1 MTKNELMTIEQGTFK
16 YNFKPAVIDIND
28 YDKLVETAEMVA
40 KHYDSLV
47 LTNADLSEINET
59 HRELNSFIKGLD
71 EDRLKVKREYNEP
84 LKEFEDKIKHVT
96 GLLNKPLQD
105 IKVARDEILTKQEET
120 RREAL
125 IDYLERQLK
134 DSKVRIEDIEIPNQ
148 WTNKGNWT
156 EKFNPRKKLTDEI
169 KREIER
175 LEEENKRKL
184 AERETLETFLDS
196 KDMAHD
202 GWVSQL
208 EYRDALDIIKEIQR
222 AEELKKQEA
231 EKQKEEHEE
240 TNNDDWMTH
249 DERDEFET
257 EFKEALENDAEYES
271 ENPEFFVPNEVEE
284 TIITEKIMV
293 TGTVEQLNKLNKFMV
308 ENGIK
313 VEPII
318 SEDDLITDD
327 LPF

>member
-47 LTNADLSEINET
+47 LTNADLNEINET

-71 EDRLKVKREYNEP
+71 EDRLKVKREYNKP

-105 IKVARDEILTKQEET
+105 IKNARDEILIKQEET

-125 IDYLERQLK
+125 DDYLERQLK

-156 EKFNPRKKLTDEI
+156 EKLNPRKKLTDEI

-222 AEELKKQEA
+222 AEEEKKQREQIEKEHKLQADIDNESVNPTAEEA
-231 EKQKEEHEE
+231 EILNIE
-240 TNNDDWMTH
+240 
-249 DERDEFET
+249 DEQVTENINRD
-257 EFKEALENDAEYES
+257 
-271 ENPEFFVPNEVEE
+271 FFEVEQ
-284 TIITEKIMV
+284 TITEKIMV

-318 SEDDLITDD
+318 NEDDLVTDD